1 MAAFGEYPATKI
13 ILELEQDDLLP
24 ALLFRTSR
32 RQCDIDVERVGGS
45 RGCDLAPA
53 KQRALL
59 DEVNRVIAKYA
70 FEESAIREHPHYESL
85 LRTGVGAHHAGQLL
99 IWRLLLEELMSKS
112 LLRMMIATG
121 TVAAG
126 VDFPARTVVVSAHSK
141 AGAEGFNVLTSS
153 EFQQMAGRAGR
164 RGKDSVGFCI
174 VAPTPFADARILS
187 EVSRRPPEP
196 LRSAYFAAPATLLN
210 LLKFRSVDDLRYLVG
225 KSFASFLDRKSADG
239 LRMKAREDE
248 ERGVAGPGRDR
259 KKFDKR
265 IRRELREAD
274 MLEARQSTQLERAL
288 TGLERLGHVSNGRLT
303 EKGQWTA
310 HLCTGLVLELSEAI
324 HRGLFEQ
331 VSAEELVGLVAS
343 ISGDAYRRY
352 FTLRDNPVRKEL
364 FARMKETITYV
375 RGMYQNPLTSEVE
388 VVPDA
393 ATTVVTWMQ
402 SQTWSE
408 FAGLLR
414 LGGIAEGD
422 VSRLVGQTADHLNQ
436 MARLSES
443 HPDLARAAEEA
454 RMCLVRPPLSE
465 TLQIVNAGAA

>member
-1 MAAFGEYPATKI
+1 MTAFGEYPATKI
-13 ILELEQDDLLP
+13 LLELERNDLLP
-24 ALLFRTSR
+24 GLLFRTSR
-32 RQCDIDVERVGGS
+32 RQCDIDVERVGAS
-45 RGCDLAPA
+45 PGCDLSATGQKA
-53 KQRALL
+53 ILAQ
-59 DEVNRVIAKYA
+59 VNRVVEKYA
-70 FEESAIREHPHYESL
+70 FEESSIREHPHYQAL
-85 LRTGVGAHHAGQLL
+85 LKTGVGAHHAGQLL
-99 IWRLLLEELMSKS
+99 VWRLLLEELMSKG

-141 AGAEGFNVLTSS
+141 AGADGFQVLTSS

-174 VAPTPFADARILS
+174 VAPTPFADARILN
-187 EVSRRPPEP
+187 EVSKRPPEP

-210 LLKFRSVDDLRYLVG
+210 LLKYRHVDDLRYLVG
-225 KSFASFLDRKSADG
+225 KSFAGFLDAKRAQVMRAQAEDASASGPKSG
-239 LRMKAREDE
+239 
-248 ERGVAGPGRDR
+248 ERDL
-259 KKFDKR
+259 KKFEKR

-274 MLEARQSTQLERAL
+274 VFQARQSTQLEAAL
-288 TGLERLGHVSNGRLT
+288 VGLEQLGHVSGGTLT
-303 EKGQWTA
+303 EKGQWAA
-310 HLCTGLVLELSEAI
+310 HLCTSLVLELSEAI
-324 HRGLFEQ
+324 HRGIFEE

-352 FTLRDNPVRKEL
+352 FSLRDNPVRKEL
-364 FARMKETITYV
+364 FGRMREAITDV
-375 RGMYQNPLTSEVE
+375 RSIYKNSQTSELE

-393 ATTVVTWMQ
+393 AVTVVTWMQ

-414 LGGIAEGD
+414 LAGVAEGD

-436 MARLSES
+436 ISRLSET
-443 HPDLARAAEEA
+443 HPELARLAEEA

-465 TLQIVNAGAA
+465 TLQVVNPQV